1 MALEIKHV
9 QDLKGLQ
16 FRIPSYQRGYRW
28 ERKQIE
34 QLLNDLAEFAD
45 SIEEARNTDCCNK
58 FWNQKNQ
65 YSTQRPTDNEQNLGY
80 YCLQPLVVTRNGE
93 KYDLIDGQQR
103 LTTIYLIS
111 CYLETIYGDDMAA
124 PYSLEFE
131 TRNNEFLKEKKF
143 AEDNEESLSNID
155 FYFMTQGYKVI
166 KEWFEDKPENKEKIK
181 NLIKP
186 NNFQYNREKEEY
198 NMWLHDIRFIWYETE
213 AASSIKT
220 FNNLNYGKIGL
231 TAAELVKALLLECDR
246 YEYSKREIERGIAF
260 ARSTKWSAM
269 EEQLQNKFF
278 WGMLSPTS
286 DASDLHLELIL
297 SFVAHDIDAKY
308 KYSEQE
314 KWVTSDKDWIF
325 NIFSK
330 AITDNN
336 LCDDKNES
344 LSSVTQ
350 RVEYLW
356 NCIEKIYTV
365 FCNWFEDRSL
375 YHRIGLYI
383 FLSTHYSNKKHKDII
398 KELYCL
404 YKNNLKTNFV
414 NELRT
419 RIGEV
424 IKITATI
431 TEGENKRK
439 KTLDELRYGEDDNTI
454 RKILLAF
461 NVEQTLSCTH
471 ESPRFPFHL
480 ADEIDLKS
488 IEHIH
493 PQNLDDDNIGYADF
507 KNWFKSRRKI
517 LENNCQPNDGLKQA
531 IELLEEHLSSDET
544 FKKNKSDC
552 LKYLAEVDKN
562 FDELAGMNHDE
573 MHSLRNLALVDG
585 RTNTALSNNLLDVKR
600 NILIDK
606 STNED
611 IYAPLGT
618 LYAFNKH
625 FTQQVEDLKF
635 WTHGDREAY
644 FAEIERV
651 YKFYTE
657 NL

>member
-45 SIEEARNTDCCNK
+45 SIITAEDTDIENNNWNRRNPNSP
-58 FWNQKNQ
+58 QK
-65 YSTQRPTDNEQNLGY
+65 PTNNTISIGY

-93 KYDLIDGQQR
+93 KHDLIDGQQR

-111 CYLETIYGDDMAA
+111 SYLNATP
-124 PYSLEFE
+124 PYSLEYE
-131 TRNNEFLKEKKF
+131 TRDNEFFKNKKF
-143 AEDNEESLSNID
+143 EQENEESLTNID

-166 KEWFEDKPENKEKIK
+166 KKWFEKKGHEDEIHNLFSNK
-181 NLIKP
+181 
-186 NNFQYNREKEEY
+186 
-198 NMWLHDIRFIWYETE
+198 LHNIRFIWYEIE
-213 AASSIKT
+213 ASSSIKT
-220 FNNLNYGKIGL
+220 FHNLNYGKIGL
-231 TAAELVKALLLECDR
+231 TAAELIKALLLECDR
-246 YEYSKREIERGIAF
+246 YEYSKREVERGIAF

-278 WGMLSPTS
+278 WGMLSPVSET
-286 DASDLHLELIL
+286 SDLHLELIL
-297 SFVAHDIDAKY
+297 SFVAQDIDTKY
-308 KYSEQE
+308 NYSEQE
-314 KWVTSDKDWIF
+314 EWNTDDKDWIF

-336 LCDDKNES
+336 LCDDKGEFF
-344 LSSVTQ
+344 SSVTQ

-365 FCNWFEDRSL
+365 FCNWNEDRSL

-383 FLSTHYSNKKHKDII
+383 FLLTHYSRKKHIVII
-398 KELYCL
+398 RELYSL
-404 YKNNLKTNFV
+404 YKNNLKTIFV
-414 NELRT
+414 NELRKC
-419 RIGEV
+419 IGKV
-424 IKITATI
+424 IEITETI
-431 TEGENKRK
+431 NEGENKRK

-507 KNWFKSRRKI
+507 DNWFKSRRKI
-517 LENNCQPNDGLKQA
+517 LEDNYQLNDGLKQA
-531 IELLEEHLSSDET
+531 IELLKKYLSSDET
-544 FKKNKSDC
+544 FKKNKSEC
-552 LKYLAEVDKN
+552 LKCLAEVDKN

-585 RTNTALSNNLLDVKR
+585 RTNTALSNNLLDAKR
-600 NILIDK
+600 NILFDK

-611 IYAPLGT
+611 IYVPLGT

-625 FTQQVEDLKF
+625 FTQQVKDLKF
-635 WTHGDREAY
+635 WTHDDREAY